1 MRRRDPAQH
10 RSSSVMTSLEKK
22 RLESLKYTGVPW
34 VFVDSRDTHY
44 RRRKLGKS
52 GPMTRSQNVLPAPPA
67 LTFSDDASPLEI
79 TDDDYE
85 VINESLR
92 GHQRPRELG
101 RGRVRVTQSM
111 SSLTKLTGSQ
121 CLVPGSPLEFGSRK
135 RNRPRPEDFPVDDE
149 DMISARGS
157 EDEDRLFAEDE
168 EETLDEKHESVVEV
182 SARNETIEELIMQE
196 LNARHPVRVEP
207 RVVQARFEYLEDKRE
222 VAECH
227 TQGKRRL
234 LNLTDKYSKL
244 SRAPTASEQTR
255 SKMERELSKASSEM
269 RGTASGSRFKQFV
282 EDAGEG
288 VPSII
293 AEMTFHDEG
302 AP

>member
-1 MRRRDPAQH
+1 
-10 RSSSVMTSLEKK
+10 MTPLEKK

-52 GPMTRSQNVLPAPPA
+52 GPMTRSQNILPAPPA

-85 VINESLR
+85 VIQESLR

-111 SSLTKLTGSQ
+111 SSLTKLNGSQ
-121 CLVPGSPLEFGSRK
+121 SLIPGSPLPFSSLK

-149 DMISARGS
+149 DMISTRGS
-157 EDEDRLFAEDE
+157 EDEDRLFTEDE
-168 EETLDEKHESVVEV
+168 EESLDEKNESVVEV
-182 SARNETIEELIMQE
+182 SERNETVADLIIKELIE
-196 LNARHPVRVEP
+196 RHPVRVDP
-207 RVVQARFEYLEDKRE
+207 RVVPARFEYIEDKRE
-222 VAECH
+222 VAACH
-227 TQGKRRL
+227 TQGRKRL
-234 LNLTDKYSKL
+234 LNLTDKNSEL

-293 AEMTFHDEG
+293 AEMTFHDAG
-302 AP
+302 TP

>member
-1 MRRRDPAQH
+1 
-10 RSSSVMTSLEKK
+10 MTPLEKK

-52 GPMTRSQNVLPAPPA
+52 GPMTRSQNILPAPPA

-85 VINESLR
+85 VIQESLR

-111 SSLTKLTGSQ
+111 SSLIKLNGSQ
-121 CLVPGSPLEFGSRK
+121 SLIPGSPLPFSSLK

-149 DMISARGS
+149 DMISTRGS
-157 EDEDRLFAEDE
+157 EDEDRLFTEDE
-168 EETLDEKHESVVEV
+168 EESLDEKNESVVEV
-182 SARNETIEELIMQE
+182 SERNETVADLIIKELIE
-196 LNARHPVRVEP
+196 RHPVRVDP
-207 RVVQARFEYLEDKRE
+207 RVVPARFEYIEDKRE
-222 VAECH
+222 VAACH
-227 TQGKRRL
+227 TQGRKRL
-234 LNLTDKYSKL
+234 LNLTDKYSEL

-293 AEMTFHDEG
+293 AEMTFHDAG
-302 AP
+302 TP